1 MAGRSGAKL
10 GHSQAEKA
18 KSRERILEAAAR
30 KIRQGGLESIGVAE
44 LMKAADLTHGGFY
57 GHFPSRTDLI
67 AAALDRALAAGEA
80 HFATAP
86 DGPAAL
92 EAVVRRYLSKAH
104 RDNPAEGC
112 AMAALVADSARS
124 DDPAVRERMT
134 AQLERSFAWM
144 ADAIGGGRSG
154 EDAAITA
161 LCAMIGALAVAR
173 VLGDGSRSDRVL
185 AVVRRAVLD
194 LAGEAGASEDAATVA
209 TP

>member
-1 MAGRSGAKL
+1 M

-18 KSRERILEAAAR
+18 KSRERILEVAAR
-30 KIRQGGLESIGVAE
+30 KVRQGGLESIGVAE
-44 LMKAADLTHGGFY
+44 LMKAAELTHGGFY
-57 GHFPSRTDLI
+57 GHFPSRTALI
-67 AAALDRALAAGEA
+67 AAALDRALAASEA

-92 EAVVRRYLSKAH
+92 ETVIRRYLSRAH

-124 DDPAVRERMT
+124 GDPVVHERMA
-134 AQLERSFAWM
+134 AQLEKSFAWM

-154 EDAAITA
+154 EDAAVTV

-173 VLGDGSRSDRVL
+173 VLGEGPRSDRVL
-185 AVVRRAVLD
+185 AVVRCAMLD
-194 LAGEAGASEDAATVA
+194 LAAGARASEDTATAAISTASDVPD
-209 TP
+209 T